1 MWFAWFFSFCRLI
14 QLLVISFA
22 HVLLSLCYLAFVYQL
37 HCFLWYNIL
46 CSCIVTNSDS
56 TLFLVTSFFL
66 KHRSLVQSA
75 NGITEQQIEKS
86 SHDVVISM
94 GQLPWSLSSAA

>member
-1 MWFAWFFSFCRLI
+1 MWFAFFLVSVALYNY
-14 QLLVISFA
+14 LLFLLLMYS
-22 HVLLSLCYLAFVYQL
+22 LSLCNLAFVYQL
-37 HCFLWYNIL
+37 YCFLWYNIL

-56 TLFLVTSFFL
+56 TLFLVTSFFW

-86 SHDVVISM
+86 SHDVIISM

>member
-1 MWFAWFFSFCRLI
+1 MWFAWFF
-14 QLLVISFA
+14 LLFLLLMYS
-22 HVLLSLCYLAFVYQL
+22 LSLCNLAIVYQL
-37 HCFLWYNIL
+37 HCFLWYNIS

-56 TLFLVTSFFL
+56 TLFLVTSFFW

-86 SHDVVISM
+86 SHDVIISM